1 MFHILFYNIL
11 DFCYHL
17 KEIENCLI
25 RRGGRE
31 FQNFKFRRAMNE
43 ISCSITST
51 IINYVKNTK
60 PEFVKPLLDGLPYN
74 EVYLLDTDKW
84 ISWDIERIL
93 EDRLVALFEDES
105 IMFKIGRSVVALKSL
120 GIVNILFNLF
130 MTPERLIRYTPK
142 IARYFTKDI
151 VHINV
156 LETTKESA
164 TVELKIKG
172 KQTRGACLFNQGMF
186 SLASELFALGAT
198 SVLETQCIVSPHE
211 LGKLSDKTDGV
222 LFGAE
227 SCIYQLRWKN
237 KIGGFVSRFVRR
249 RRTMRDAL
257 QHLEE
262 SHRKLQKAYDC
273 IQKSEERYRELLE
286 NASDIICFL
295 DLDGIITFLNKKG
308 LELSGYTLGEV
319 IGQNF
324 IVFIDKQFKEEFL
337 LKLREN
343 LKSAT
348 AVFELGVNRKNG
360 EHLILSINSS
370 PIKEED
376 NIIGIMLIARDITQ
390 EREMTGRLLEAERFA
405 AKGMVAAEIAHEINN
420 SLANIETALF
430 IIKNIRIDS
439 EYRKDVL
446 KDVHEEI
453 ERMSGIVRGI
463 LEVYRSDDTVIQSV
477 DVNSEILKVI
487 NITKRRLKGKGI
499 SIVSKLAPDLPSI
512 PCCPGHIKQ
521 ILLNLIKNAEEAM
534 HPNNKRLIIISTE
547 EDGGFV
553 KLGVSDTGFGIP
565 EEMIKKVFSPLFTS
579 KADGTGLGLSI
590 CREIAQKY
598 GGDIK
603 IESKETGT
611 SATVS
616 LPIGE
621 HG

>member
-1 MFHILFYNIL
+1 MEKQ
-11 DFCYHL
+11 
-17 KEIENCLI
+17 KEPICQQ
-25 RRGGRE
+25 GCRE
-31 FQNFKFRRAMNE
+31 K
-43 ISCSITST
+43 TS
-51 IINYVKNTK
+51 
-60 PEFVKPLLDGLPYN
+60 
-74 EVYLLDTDKW
+74 
-84 ISWDIERIL
+84 
-93 EDRLVALFEDES
+93 
-105 IMFKIGRSVVALKSL
+105 
-120 GIVNILFNLF
+120 
-130 MTPERLIRYTPK
+130 
-142 IARYFTKDI
+142 
-151 VHINV
+151 
-156 LETTKESA
+156 
-164 TVELKIKG
+164 
-172 KQTRGACLFNQGMF
+172 
-186 SLASELFALGAT
+186 
-198 SVLETQCIVSPHE
+198 
-211 LGKLSDKTDGV
+211 
-222 LFGAE
+222 E
-227 SCIYQLRWKN
+227 SCIYRLRWKN
-237 KIGGFVSRFVRR
+237 KRSLFVSRVAGKKQALEEA
-249 RRTMRDAL
+249 MR
-257 QHLEE
+257 HLEE
-262 SHRKLQKAYDC
+262 NHTKLQQAYDR
-273 IQKSEERYRELLE
+273 IRESEEKYRALLE

-337 LKLREN
+337 LRLREN

-420 SLANIETALF
+420 SLANIETGLF
-430 IIKNIRIDS
+430 IINNIRVDRQ
-439 EYRKDVL
+439 YRQDIL
-446 KDVHEEI
+446 KDVYEEI
-453 ERMSGIVRGI
+453 ERMSGIVKGI

-487 NITKRRLKGKGI
+487 NITQRRLKGKDI

-512 PCCPGHIKQ
+512 PCYPGHIKQ

-534 HPNNKRLIIISTE
+534 HSENKRLIIISTE
-547 EDGGFV
+547 EDSGFV
-553 KLGVSDTGFGIP
+553 KLGVSDTGCGIP
-565 EEMIKKVFSPLFTS
+565 EEMIKKVFSPLVTS
-579 KADGTGLGLSI
+579 KADGAGLGLSI

-616 LPIGE
+616 LPTGE

>member
-1 MFHILFYNIL
+1 M
-11 DFCYHL
+11 
-17 KEIENCLI
+17 
-25 RRGGRE
+25 R
-31 FQNFKFRRAMNE
+31 
-43 ISCSITST
+43 
-51 IINYVKNTK
+51 
-60 PEFVKPLLDGLPYN
+60 
-74 EVYLLDTDKW
+74 
-84 ISWDIERIL
+84 
-93 EDRLVALFEDES
+93 
-105 IMFKIGRSVVALKSL
+105 
-120 GIVNILFNLF
+120 
-130 MTPERLIRYTPK
+130 
-142 IARYFTKDI
+142 
-151 VHINV
+151 
-156 LETTKESA
+156 
-164 TVELKIKG
+164 
-172 KQTRGACLFNQGMF
+172 
-186 SLASELFALGAT
+186 
-198 SVLETQCIVSPHE
+198 
-211 LGKLSDKTDGV
+211 
-222 LFGAE
+222 AE
-227 SCIYQLRWKN
+227 SYIQELRWKN
-237 KIGGFVSRFVRR
+237 RRSLFVSRV
-249 RRTMRDAL
+249 TGKKQALEEAMR
-257 QHLEE
+257 HLEE
-262 SHRKLQKAYDC
+262 NHTKLQQAYDR
-273 IQKSEERYRELLE
+273 IRESEEKYRALLE

-337 LKLREN
+337 LRLREN

-420 SLANIETALF
+420 SLANIETGLF
-430 IIKNIRIDS
+430 IINNIRVDRQ
-439 EYRKDVL
+439 YRQDIL
-446 KDVHEEI
+446 KDVYEEI
-453 ERMSGIVRGI
+453 ERMSGIVKGI

-487 NITKRRLKGKGI
+487 NITQRRLKGKDI

-512 PCCPGHIKQ
+512 PCYPGHIKQ

-534 HPNNKRLIIISTE
+534 HSENKRLIIISTE
-547 EDGGFV
+547 EDSGFV
-553 KLGVSDTGFGIP
+553 KLGVSDTGCGIP
-565 EEMIKKVFSPLFTS
+565 EEMIKKVFSPLVTS
-579 KADGTGLGLSI
+579 KADGAGLGLSI

-616 LPIGE
+616 LPTGE